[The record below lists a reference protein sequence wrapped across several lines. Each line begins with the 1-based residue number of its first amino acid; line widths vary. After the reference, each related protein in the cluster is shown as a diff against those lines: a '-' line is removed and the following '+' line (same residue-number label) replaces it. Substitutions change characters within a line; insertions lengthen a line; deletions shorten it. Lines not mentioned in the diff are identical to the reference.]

1 MSDLWVFAKKK
12 KAIIIRSPSDIQYGR
27 QYVQFERIIYE

>member
-1 MSDLWVFAKKK
+1 MCDVWEFVKKK